1 MSNLLIDLN
10 FVKEELSIEKWV
22 PFNGDYIFYDGVP
35 SFDIVYDKVPLNV
48 SFKNPSTLGSTEAEN
63 TLWNGISCPNP
74 KYGELRFDGMDAGHT
89 VSVSVDPSDKYHV
102 EFWFKPNTML
112 RDKMQKQGVIRL
124 FRLEEDIKDDYKR
137 DDGDE
142 LIWLSRKM
150 KIYEKMVIYVEDEV
164 LKCAPHGLNEG
175 NNTYTT
181 IVYKGINPLRVG

>member
-10 FVKEELSIEKWV
+10 FVKEDRSVEKWV

-35 SFDIVYDKVPLNV
+35 SFDLVYDKVPSNV
-48 SFKNPSTLGSTEAEN
+48 SFKNPSTLGTTEAQS
-63 TLWNGISCPNP
+63 TLWNGFSCPRP
-74 KYGELRFDGMDAGHT
+74 MYGEIRFDGMDAGHT
-89 VSVSVDPSDKYHV
+89 VSVSVEPSDEYHV

-112 RDKMQKQGVIRL
+112 RGKIEEQGVTKL
-124 FRLEEDIKDDYKR
+124 FRLEQVFEENNEKQDD
-137 DDGDE
+137 DNE
-142 LIWLSRKM
+142 LIWLRKK